1 MASECIKNWND
12 LSGVPEAVTR
22 DCAPDRWQ
30 RHTDEAVSVLGWVSA
45 KREIAYAEVRPCAD
59 RLRVI
64 ARLEWSN
71 VVQ

>member
-30 RHTDEAVSVLGWVSA
+30 RHTDEAVSVLVGFRRSA
-45 KREIAYAEVRPCAD
+45 GSPMPRSDPAQIVYV
-59 RLRVI
+59 
-64 ARLEWSN
+64 
-71 VVQ
+71 